1 MYTSNTSLNTNYT
14 RLDTPCSDTRYSY
27 KYKPKNFI
35 CQMQDSLKKTRLE
48 RAAAQAAQNG
58 GTLKTGAQIVITSY
72 NRRPKNVDLS
82 TLIFNDGDVITV
94 PKWLEDP
101 TASDDEKECWMLKP
115 ASKGGNDILSVLCDG
130 KDASGNPIVREVSGG
145 TLQKILIDVKNNNKP
160 EPTRGNIT
168 EFLADCGD
176 DVSMLKK
183 CVGHT
188 LTFSHPKKVSY
199 VFRGGPTPRE
209 TEGTVW
215 EITVA

>member
-1 MYTSNTSLNTNYT
+1 
-14 RLDTPCSDTRYSY
+14 
-27 KYKPKNFI
+27 
-35 CQMQDSLKKTRLE
+35 
-48 RAAAQAAQNG
+48 
-58 GTLKTGAQIVITSY
+58 
-72 NRRPKNVDLS
+72 
-82 TLIFNDGDVITV
+82 
-94 PKWLEDP
+94 
-101 TASDDEKECWMLKP
+101 MLKP

-209 TEGTVW
+209 TEGTK
-215 EITVA
+215 VACRPFAEQQIRPSLAVVTGEKHTQLPACPSAQRHMGTA